1 MIEAAPQ
8 AKEQRLANLEALH
21 KQLGELAAKKKSSVP
36 TAKQRP
42 VVVEGPVLVV
52 RGK

>member
-1 MIEAAPQ
+1 MINAPPQ

-21 KQLGELAAKKKSSVP
+21 KQLEELAAKSNRPGS
-36 TAKQRP
+36 TEREQRQ
-42 VVVEGPVLVV
+42 ETPVLVI